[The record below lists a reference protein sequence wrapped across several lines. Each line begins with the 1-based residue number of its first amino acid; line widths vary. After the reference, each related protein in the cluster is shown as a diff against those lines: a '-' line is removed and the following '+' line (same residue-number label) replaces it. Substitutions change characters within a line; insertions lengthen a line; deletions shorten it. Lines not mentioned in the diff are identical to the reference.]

1 MGQQYY
7 VYIMTNKWNKVLYT
21 GVTNDLI
28 RRVQEHKDKTFQGF
42 TKRYNVGKLVFYEIA
57 DSIESAILR
66 EKQIK
71 GGSRKDK
78 IELVDSM
85 NVEWRD
91 LCNEL

>member
-1 MGQQYY
+1 MDKLYA

-21 GVTNDLI
+21 GVTNDLQ
-28 RRVQEHKDKTFQGF
+28 RRVIEHKEKTVNGF
-42 TKRYNVGKLVFYEIA
+42 TSRYKVDKLVYYEVTE
-57 DSIESAILR
+57 SIESAILR

-85 NVEWRD
+85 NSEWRD
-91 LCNEL
+91 LADDL